1 MCSDAFEGY
10 KWAARGLVLPLCCAC
25 KCVSDISGIRTSAA
39 RFHAARHETVQ
50 RASLLCHLCIQ
61 ECYRPVD
68 DFLEGHS
75 LVFQA
80 DRADDPDSI
89 NNGVRHL
96 IALQ

>member
-1 MCSDAFEGY
+1 M
-10 KWAARGLVLPLCCAC
+10 
-25 KCVSDISGIRTSAA
+25 
-39 RFHAARHETVQ
+39 
-50 RASLLCHLCIQ
+50 
-61 ECYRPVD
+61 D

-96 IALQ
+96 IALHQITLHLTRPDQVEQMSA

>member
-1 MCSDAFEGY
+1 MLLVMTQC
-10 KWAARGLVLPLCCAC
+10 RGL
-25 KCVSDISGIRTSAA
+25 
-39 RFHAARHETVQ
+39 Q
-50 RASLLCHLCIQ
+50 LLWHLCVQ

-68 DFLEGHS
+68 EFLEGHS

-96 IALQ
+96 IALQQITLHPTQPAPAEQMSA